1 MQLSE
6 NETEGGRIYM
16 PKNNALISL
25 RLKKGLSQQEVADKA
40 DISRSS
46 YSFYENGKRVPN
58 LKTAMK
64 IMEVLQPDD
73 CKEMVNPFKYLV

>member
-1 MQLSE
+1 MS
-6 NETEGGRIYM
+6 
-16 PKNNALISL
+16 KNNALISL